1 MRRKYLLIAMM
12 LGFCCSLMD
21 FAVADNNE
29 NTSTTQ
35 KTKKS
40 KKKKKKNSMKKNKE
54 ELKSLTSDQ
63 RKALRSYLK
72 SVIDKAINV
81 LDPESKNKKSGSESK

>member
-1 MRRKYLLIAMM
+1 MI

-35 KTKKS
+35 KTKK
-40 KKKKKKNSMKKNKE
+40 KKKKNSIKENMKKLE
-54 ELKSLTSDQ
+54 SLTPDQ
-63 RKALRSYLK
+63 RKALKAYLK
-72 SVIDKAINV
+72 YVINKVINA
-81 LDPESKNKKSGSESK
+81 LDPESKNKKKKSRSK